1 MKKLLNIA
9 LGALALTFCA
19 NLYAQE
25 NDCVTNTS
33 LFTEFAKSKQYAD
46 AAGPWLAVYTECPSS
61 SKNIYKYGRE
71 ILRWQLGQTLDAAKR
86 AELRNRLMEM
96 HDKRIQYF
104 GNDAKYPEAY
114 ILGLKAQDYVE
125 FFPEDELKENAYKWL
140 KQSIETRGTESQL
153 AVLPLFIQLSHGIY
167 RARQQEH
174 IEQFIA
180 DYMLVSGILDEIAH
194 NPEDKNAQYAEQ
206 TKNYINTIFAQSGAA
221 DCATLDKI
229 YQAQI
234 ASKSSDLEYL
244 NSVIGF
250 YELTDCTESEVYFA
264 ASEAAHKIA
273 PTAKSASGCANMAIK
288 RGDLELAVKY
298 LEEAV
303 ERATEKTDK
312 AKYELVMAQLLYK
325 LHSFSAARTHARNS
339 LQYVPNQSKPYQ
351 LIATMYAE
359 SKPFDDV
366 VLNKTVYWVAVDQL
380 QKAKQADPAN
390 AEEIQKAINTYS
402 RYFPT
407 TEEVFF
413 QPDLGKGK
421 SFYVGGWIGES
432 TICR

>member
-1 MKKLLNIA
+1 MKKFNLLLIA
-9 LGALALTFCA
+9 LGLSLG
-19 NLYAQE
+19 LVAQE
-25 NDCVTNTS
+25 NDCVTNAS

-46 AAGPWLAVYTECPSS
+46 AAGPWLAVYTECPSMNT
-61 SKNIYKYGRE
+61 NIYKYGRE
-71 ILRWQLGQTLDAAKR
+71 ILRWQLSQTMDATKR
-86 AELRNRLMEM
+86 NELRNRLMEM

-104 GNDAKYPEAY
+104 GTNKKYPESY

-125 FFPEDELKENAYKWL
+125 FFPEDELKEPAYQWL
-140 KQSIETRGTESQL
+140 KKSIDDRGSESQL
-153 AVLPLFIQLSHGIY
+153 QSLSLFVQLSNGIY
-167 RARQQEH
+167 KARPQEH

-180 DYMLVSGILDEIAH
+180 DYLQVAAILDEIAH
-194 NPEDKNAQYAEQ
+194 NPEDKDAGYAEQ
-206 TKNYINTIFAQSGAA
+206 FKTFVNTIFAQSGAA

-229 YQAQI
+229 YQNQI
-234 ASKSSDLEYL
+234 APKSSDLDYL
-244 NSVIGF
+244 NRVVDF

-273 PTAKSASGCANMAIK
+273 PTAKSAAGCANMANK
-288 RGDLELAVKY
+288 RGDLQLAVNY
-298 LEEAV
+298 LEQAV
-303 ERATEKTDK
+303 ELSTENADK
-312 AKYELVMAQLLYK
+312 AKYELAMAGLLFK
-325 LHSFSAARTHARNS
+325 MHSYSAARTHARAS
-339 LQYVPNQSKPYQ
+339 LQYSPNQSKPYQ
-351 LIATMYAE
+351 LIASMYAD
-359 SKPFDDV
+359 SKPYDDP
-366 VLNKTVYWVAVDQL
+366 VLNKTVFWVAVDQL

-390 AEEIQKAINTYS
+390 AEELQKQINTYS